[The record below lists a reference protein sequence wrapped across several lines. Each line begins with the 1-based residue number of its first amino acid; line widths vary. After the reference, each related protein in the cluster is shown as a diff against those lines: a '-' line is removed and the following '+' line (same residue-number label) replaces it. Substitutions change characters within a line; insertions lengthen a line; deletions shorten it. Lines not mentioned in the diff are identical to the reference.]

1 MRLNEAEEALE
12 KTRAEAGE
20 MANELVNQYNRF
32 QRENQELKEFSF
44 HFLKI
49 LVQELKRYF
58 EYFIGIPHSSCLLI
72 LFWNY
77 SDVLVGKEL
86 L

>member
-44 HFLKI
+44 HFFKI
-49 LVQELKRYF
+49 LVQELNDILNILLEFFTIRVYKFYF
-58 EYFIGIPHSSCLLI
+58 GTIHMF
-72 LFWNY
+72 
-77 SDVLVGKEL
+77 
-86 L
+86 